1 MASQVRSYCYLGS
14 KHEQKWFSV
23 GNANNKRG
31 TNNTEVS
38 GPLCCYKKT
47 TTMNRNNNTPVYTD
61 DYGDDRISFQPVSM
75 NHGERS
81 NDDLRKPQRIS
92 PPRFED
98 PMPRSLSLLPH
109 RHQHQHRKRQRTK
122 LLPLSIFLH
131 PLGTVSSGSSSKRQA
146 EYWFGHFEKPDTANL
161 MLLLSALI
169 LTTVL
174 GSVSSLDA
182 KYHCLKHETV
192 SAMELEGKDAAD
204 FADYD
209 DEVYQAALEEA
220 RLVEAD
226 GCLKMF
232 RGVCLPV
239 LCATASLG
247 SLGIAILRKKNGT
260 PREVVRW
267 VTRLFGVLVLILAAQ
282 TYLVTTIMLRPRLKN
297 NSDNPFHSLGA
308 VDVSGQIGDN
318 ANLYYL
324 VFASW
329 ILSIVLV
336 YQAFSVWVQAS
347 RAADQAAL
355 AQGLLPSTS
364 WWIMDEKYDRENH
377 ESRHTW
383 YKSIYKLR
391 VRTGMWTAALIT
403 CLVLTASSQYVWRQF
418 MWPYVIGDDSDANA
432 ETVGEWIFD
441 PMDFTLCQTM
451 AVNSNGLVSAT
462 LCRRTVMAWF
472 SGALSFLLSA
482 FSIGMHLVA
491 RARAHGIVTNEH
503 RQQIFYM
510 QRINIFRKLLNRH
523 RVPLGTEL
531 IISLLLSLL
540 LGFNAV
546 LSTGVQGPATKVG
559 NLYYASWG
567 SFLLLVRIAV
577 GCLEEWYEVETKND
591 KTVAPSGSEAAAKKP
606 TVAPRSES
614 APANNSDDV
623 EGRESTGLEGVD
635 VNGSQ
640 TSFETETSGA
650 SGRSSVMMDS
660 LEKDRV
666 KRLRFYFF
674 LSIFSTC
681 CAAAAFDAAVN
692 QKDPLT
698 RVHRYMILSP
708 CVVAFQ
714 SLVLF
719 CLCLSRKY
727 YLVASHVCVGGILSV
742 LSFGLWLADLVL
754 TMHSEDSWAVNGIG
768 EIRFANLYYF
778 SWASILTAGKYTHI
792 FLHKGILVSLTCYL
806 LNAS

>member
-1 MASQVRSYCYLGS
+1 M
-14 KHEQKWFSV
+14 
-23 GNANNKRG
+23 
-31 TNNTEVS
+31 
-38 GPLCCYKKT
+38 
-47 TTMNRNNNTPVYTD
+47 NTPGYKQD
-61 DYGDDRISFQPVSM
+61 DNYDRSSFQAVSVTQDVRPKE
-75 NHGERS
+75 NR
-81 NDDLRKPQRIS
+81 PQRMALQ
-92 PPRFED
+92 PRGIGLVQQ
-98 PMPRSLSLLPH
+98 PHHPHQHH
-109 RHQHQHRKRQRTK
+109 RHPHRKRNRTK

-131 PLGTVSSGSSSKRQA
+131 PLGNSSNSSSKNQS

-161 MLLLSALI
+161 TLFLGALI

-174 GSVSSLDA
+174 GSVSSFDA

-192 SAMELEGKDAAD
+192 SAMELEGEDAAD
-204 FADYD
+204 LADYD

-220 RLVEAD
+220 RLIEAD

-232 RGVCLPV
+232 RGVCFPV
-239 LCATASLG
+239 LCVTVSLG
-247 SLGIAILRKKNGT
+247 SVGLAILRKKHGA
-260 PREVVRW
+260 PQEVVRW
-267 VTRLFGVLVLILAAQ
+267 MGRLLVFLVLILTAQ
-282 TYLVTTIMLRPRLKN
+282 TYLVTSIMLRPRIKN

-324 VFASW
+324 VFTSW

-336 YQAFSVWVQAS
+336 YQAFSVLIQAK

-377 ESRHTW
+377 VSRHTW
-383 YKSIYKLR
+383 YQSLYKLR

-403 CLVLTASSQYVWRQF
+403 CLVLTASAQYVWRQF
-418 MWPYVIGDDSDANA
+418 MWPYVLGDDSDSSTT
-432 ETVGEWIFD
+432 EPWIFD

-451 AVNSNGLVSAT
+451 AANSNGLVSVT

-491 RARAHGIVTNEH
+491 RARAHGLVTNEH

-531 IISLLLSLL
+531 ILSLVLSLL

-567 SFLLLVRIAV
+567 SFLLVVRIAV
-577 GCLEEWYEVETKND
+577 GCLEEWYEVEAKND
-591 KTVAPSGSEAAAKKP
+591 KTVSSAVSVASVKQK
-606 TVAPRSES
+606 TVAVRNES
-614 APANNSDDV
+614 VVKNTADDT
-623 EGRESTGLEGVD
+623 EDGERNGLEGVD
-635 VNGSQ
+635 VDGSQ
-640 TSFETETSGA
+640 TSFETETSDV
-650 SGRSSVMMDS
+650 SGRSSVMMDP

-692 QKDPLT
+692 QKYPLT
-698 RVHRYMILSP
+698 RVHRYMMFSP
-708 CVVAFQ
+708 CIVAFQ

-719 CLCLSRKY
+719 CLCLSKKC
-727 YLVASHVCVGGILSV
+727 YLIASHVCVGGILSV
-742 LSFGLWLADLVL
+742 LSFGLWVADLVL

-778 SWASILTAGKYTHI
+778 TWASILTSGRYTRNLLRKCDSYITHCHMLPVESFI
-792 FLHKGILVSLTCYL
+792 NRVADDVLHQFLVWH
-806 LNAS
+806 

>member
-1 MASQVRSYCYLGS
+1 MNNPENTQDEYHGGS
-14 KHEQKWFSV
+14 
-23 GNANNKRG
+23 
-31 TNNTEVS
+31 
-38 GPLCCYKKT
+38 PL
-47 TTMNRNNNTPVYTD
+47 
-61 DYGDDRISFQPVSM
+61 QPVAVPH
-75 NHGERS
+75 NERPKVK
-81 NDDLRKPQRIS
+81 RAQRIMAA
-92 PPRFED
+92 PTRGIGPVQQ
-98 PMPRSLSLLPH
+98 PHHNHHNH
-109 RHQHQHRKRQRTK
+109 RHHHHRKRNRTK
-122 LLPLSIFLH
+122 LLPLSVFLH
-131 PLGTVSSGSSSKRQA
+131 PLGTASNSSSSSKSQS

-161 MLLLSALI
+161 TLLLGAMI

-174 GSVSSLDA
+174 GSASSFDA

-192 SAMELEGKDAAD
+192 SAMELEGEDGTD
-204 FADYD
+204 LADYD

-220 RLVEAD
+220 RLIEAD

-232 RGVCLPV
+232 RGICLPV
-239 LCATASLG
+239 LCTTVALG
-247 SLGIAILRKKNGT
+247 SLGIVILRKKHGT
-260 PREVVRW
+260 PSEVVRW
-267 VTRLFGVLVLILAAQ
+267 MRRLLVVLVLILTAQ
-282 TYLVTTIMLRPRLKN
+282 TYLVTSIMLRPRLKN

-336 YQAFSVWVQAS
+336 YQAFSVLIQAG

-364 WWIMDEKYDRENH
+364 WWIMDEKYDLENH
-377 ESRHTW
+377 KSRHTW
-383 YKSIYKLR
+383 YQSLYKLR

-403 CLVLTASSQYVWRQF
+403 CLVLTASAQYVWRQF
-418 MWPYVIGDDSDANA
+418 MWPYVHGDDSDSG
-432 ETVGEWIFD
+432 TDPWIFD
-441 PMDFTLCQTM
+441 PMDFALCQTM
-451 AVNSNGLVSAT
+451 AANSNGLVSAT
-462 LCRRTVMAWF
+462 LCRRTVMVWF

-491 RARAHGIVTNEH
+491 RARAHGLVTNEH

-531 IISLLLSLL
+531 ILSLILSLL

-577 GCLEEWYEVETKND
+577 GCLEEWYEVEAKND
-591 KTVAPSGSEAAAKKP
+591 KTLNSAGSGTSAKKP
-606 TVAPRSES
+606 SVALRNEQVPTNITKE
-614 APANNSDDV
+614 DT
-623 EGRESTGLEGVD
+623 EGGEMTDIKGVD
-635 VNGSQ
+635 VDGSQ
-640 TSFETETSGA
+640 TSFETETSDI
-650 SGRSSVMMDS
+650 SGRSSVMMDP

-674 LSIFSTC
+674 LSIFSIC

-692 QKDPLT
+692 QKEPLT
-698 RVHRYMILSP
+698 RVHRYMMLSP

-719 CLCLSRKY
+719 CLCLSKKY

-742 LSFGLWLADLVL
+742 LSFGLWLVDLVL

-778 SWASILTAGKYTHI
+778 SWASILTSGR
-792 FLHKGILVSLTCYL
+792 
-806 LNAS
+806 